1 MAKADKYRELES
13 RLGHAFA
20 DRTRLVQALTHASV
34 RTAKKPA
41 PDNERL
47 EFLGDRVLGLVI
59 AEVICEQFPE
69 ASEGDLARRFNRLVR
84 RETCAAVATEVGLGP
99 HLVMSV
105 SEQGSGGRAKGNI
118 LADACEALLGALYLD
133 AGFEK
138 TRDVMRALWSDQID
152 RAIAVRADPK
162 TALQE
167 WAQSLGPDL
176 PLYKE
181 VKRAGPQHAPS
192 FTTEVKIK
200 GQPPASGTG
209 PNKRQAEQ
217 AAAKAMLETLG
228 LWKAQDE

>member
-1 MAKADKYRELES
+1 MKGKTRRDLEQAM
-13 RLGHAFA
+13 GHRFKRRA
-20 DRTRLVQALTHASV
+20 LLEQALTHASA
-34 RTAKKPA
+34 REGNKAA
-41 PDNERL
+41 SDNERL

-84 RETCAAVATEVGLGP
+84 RETCAAVANEIGLGP

-105 SEQGSGGRAKGNI
+105 SEHGSGGRAKSNI

-133 AGFEK
+133 SGFDK
-138 TRDVMRALWSDQID
+138 TRAVIRALWSDQVD
-152 RAIAVRADPK
+152 GATAVRADPK

-192 FTTEVKIK
+192 FTAEVRIK
-200 GQPPASGTG
+200 GRDPAVGTG

-217 AAAKAMLETLG
+217 AAAKAMLESLG
-228 LWKAQDE
+228 LWDIKHD

>member
-1 MAKADKYRELES
+1 MKGKSRRDLELA
-13 RLGHAFA
+13 LGHRFKRKA
-20 DRTRLVQALTHASV
+20 LLEQALTHASA
-34 RTAKKPA
+34 REGNGAA

-84 RETCAAVATEVGLGP
+84 RETCAAVATEIGLGP

-105 SEQGSGGRAKGNI
+105 SEHGSGGRAKSNI
-118 LADACEALLGALYLD
+118 LADACEALLGALYLE

-138 TRDVMRALWSDQID
+138 TRDVIRALWSDHID
-152 RAIAVRADPK
+152 GATAVRADPK

-167 WAQSLGPDL
+167 WAQSIGPDL
-176 PLYKE
+176 PQYKE

-192 FTTEVKIK
+192 FTAEVRIK
-200 GQPPASGTG
+200 GQDPAAGTG

-217 AAAKAMLETLG
+217 AAAKAMLERLG
-228 LWKAQDE
+228 LWDVRHD